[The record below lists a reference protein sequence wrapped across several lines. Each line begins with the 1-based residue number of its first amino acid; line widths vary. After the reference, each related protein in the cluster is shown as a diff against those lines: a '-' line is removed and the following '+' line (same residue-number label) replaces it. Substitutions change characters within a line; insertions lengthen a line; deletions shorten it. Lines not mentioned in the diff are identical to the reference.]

1 MTFRVNTLRGRLL
14 ISLVGPVLACALTWQ
29 ALSASDQESKKES
42 SSEAVALGYRGT
54 ASCDACHTD
63 AHTYGPGGRDDRG
76 DWIRGNEMAIWS
88 NDDIHSQ
95 AFQLLKESPIT
106 ERMAKGLGKT
116 KEQLL
121 SDQACLNCHFPFSDN
136 IRNSPTVSP
145 IPEGVN
151 CEACH
156 GPAEKWIGPHSELDW
171 RRKSPSDKR
180 SLGMRDMSH
189 AIDQAELCLSCHV
202 GQKSKSPF
210 ENRFVT
216 HEMYAAGHP
225 PLPSVEVATF
235 SNVLPH
241 HWRYSDEK
249 QAAFTQWF
257 DQFKAKRL
265 NDPRISDANDW
276 QNKYWPAASKMGD
289 RSRTKL
295 AVLGSVVAIRKTM
308 EWLGNESIEAETWP
322 HLEYYDCQACHHE
335 LRVSEKSWR
344 QKRSSATGKPGRPML
359 RRWPEIGIELAQTYA
374 QADAK
379 GEQVPNVTAELQR
392 LDQLFGAKPFGN
404 PADITPVAHDVE
416 QKCDGL
422 LKILD
427 GLSYGQADAIRLFK
441 LLAELSARDG
451 RLLDYDSAR
460 QVGWTLRIF
469 WEDADGKIT
478 SDSTKNDAL
487 KKELDEIDR
496 LVDLSL
502 PGRKRTEE
510 SRQQIGLPYSVV
522 SNYDAEEFAR
532 RLGEINGLL
541 SDKPT
546 AAR

>member
-1 MTFRVNTLRGRLL
+1 MTFRVYTLRGRLL
-14 ISLVGPVLACALTWQ
+14 VAILLPALVSAITWQ
-29 ALSASDQESKKES
+29 ALSASDEESAKVDS
-42 SSEAVALGYRGT
+42 SSAASLGYRGT

-63 AHTYGPGGRDDRG
+63 AHTYGTGGRDDRG
-76 DWIRGNEMAIWS
+76 DWIRGNEMATWS

-121 SDQACLNCHFPFSDN
+121 SDQACLNCHFPFSEN
-136 IRNSPTVSP
+136 IHNSPTVSP

-156 GPAEKWIGPHSELDW
+156 GPAEKWIGPHSQLDW
-171 RRKSPSDKR
+171 RRKSPTDKR
-180 SLGMRDMSH
+180 SLGMRDMSD

-249 QAAFTQWF
+249 EAAFADWF
-257 DQFKAKRL
+257 NQFKAKRQ
-265 NDPRISDANDW
+265 NDPRITDSDDW
-276 QNKYWPAASKMGD
+276 QKKYWPAATKMGE

-308 EWLGNESIEAETWP
+308 EWLRQDSIEAETWP

-344 QKRSSATGKPGRPML
+344 QKRASATGKPGRPML
-359 RRWPEIGIELAQTYA
+359 RRWPEIGIELAQAFA
-374 QADAK
+374 QADTK
-379 GEQVPNVTAELQR
+379 GDQVPNVTAALQH
-392 LDQLFGAKPFGN
+392 LDQLFGEKPFGN
-404 PADITPVAHDVE
+404 PADITPVARDVE
-416 QKCDGL
+416 QKCDDL

-427 GLSYGQADAIRLFK
+427 GLHYGPSDSVRLFK
-441 LLAELSARDG
+441 LLAQLATRDA

-460 QVGWTLRIF
+460 QVGWALRIF
-469 WEDADGKIT
+469 WEDAGNKIT
-478 SDSTKNDAL
+478 SDPSKNEEL
-487 KKELDEIDR
+487 KKQLDEIDR

-502 PGRKRTEE
+502 PGRKRTDEP
-510 SRQQIGLPYSVV
+510 RQQIGLPYAAV

-532 RLGEINGLL
+532 RLTEINQLL

-546 AAR
+546 ASR